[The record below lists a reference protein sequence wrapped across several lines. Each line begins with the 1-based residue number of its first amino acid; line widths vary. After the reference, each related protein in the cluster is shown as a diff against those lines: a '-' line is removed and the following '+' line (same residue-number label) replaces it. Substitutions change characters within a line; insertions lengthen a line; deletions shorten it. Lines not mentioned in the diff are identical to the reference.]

1 MIFIGMIKLVDLL
14 LEDYPKGQYIPLDD
28 KEKQQAK
35 QDLFDLIQNAY
46 KSIGGHVKFKSPDDV
61 MDSELQY
68 WRAADLDDDPELDV
82 VYFGKIT
89 PSGVKHTG
97 IGHDG
102 ERGNIKNLLSR
113 KSGEL
118 KSPGNY
124 VEVSG
129 AAFDSFV
136 NKGGVPPAED
146 EDKVRT
152 ILKGKEL
159 EWHGK
164 HPQGTKPGNGW
175 YTRTIGGKKLTKT
188 LAGNV

>member
-1 MIFIGMIKLVDLL
+1 MIKLVDLL
-14 LEDYPKGQYIPLDD
+14 LEDYPKGQYIPLDG
-28 KEKQQAK
+28 KEKEQAQK
-35 QDLFDLIQNAY
+35 DLFDLIDNAY
-46 KSIGGHVKFKSPDDV
+46 KSIGGHVKFKSPSDI
-61 MDSELQY
+61 MDPELQY

-82 VYFGKIT
+82 VYFGKVT

-102 ERGNIKNLLSR
+102 DRGNIKNLLIR
-113 KSGEL
+113 KSAEL

-129 AAFDSFV
+129 AAFDSFIG
-136 NKGGVPPAED
+136 KAGVPIIDD
-146 EDKVRT
+146 EDKVRA

-164 HPQGTKPGNGW
+164 HPQGAKPGNGW

>member
-1 MIFIGMIKLVDLL
+1 MIKLVDLL
-14 LEDYPKGQYIPLDD
+14 LEDFPKGQYVPLDD
-28 KEKQQAK
+28 KEKKQAQK
-35 QDLFDLIQNAY
+35 DLFDLIDNAY
-46 KSIGGHVKFKSPDDV
+46 KSIGGHVKFKKPSDV
-61 MDSELQY
+61 MDPELQF

-82 VYFGKIT
+82 VYFGKVT
-89 PSGVKHTG
+89 PYGVKHTG

-102 ERGNIKNLLSR
+102 ERGNIKNLLIR

-124 VEVSG
+124 VEISG

-136 NKGGVPPAED
+136 NKGGVPVIDD
-146 EDKVRT
+146 EETVRA
-152 ILKGKEL
+152 ILNKKDI

-164 HPQGTKPGNGW
+164 HPQGKKPGNGW

-188 LAGNV
+188 LAGVV

>member
-1 MIFIGMIKLVDLL
+1 MIKLVDLL
-14 LEDYPKGQYIPLDD
+14 LEDYPKGQYIPLDG
-28 KEKQQAK
+28 KEKEQAQK
-35 QDLFDLIQNAY
+35 DLFDLISNAY
-46 KSIGGHVKFKSPDDV
+46 ASIGGHVKFKQPSDI
-61 MDSELQY
+61 MDPELQY

-82 VYFGKIT
+82 VYFGKVT

-102 ERGNIKNLLSR
+102 DRSNIKNLLIR
-113 KSGEL
+113 KSAEL

-129 AAFDSFV
+129 AAFDSFIG
-136 NKGGVPPAED
+136 KAGVPIIDD
-146 EDKVRT
+146 EDKVRA

-164 HPQGTKPGNGW
+164 HPQGAKPGNGW
-175 YTRTIGGKKLTKT
+175 YTRVIGGQKLTKT
-188 LAGNV
+188 MAGNA

>member
-1 MIFIGMIKLVDLL
+1 MIKLVDLL
-14 LEDYPKGQYIPLDD
+14 LEDYPKGQYIPLDG
-28 KEKQQAK
+28 KEKEQAQK
-35 QDLFDLIQNAY
+35 DLFDLIDNAY
-46 KSIGGHVKFKSPDDV
+46 NSIGGHVKFKQPSDV
-61 MDSELQY
+61 MDPELQY

-82 VYFGKIT
+82 VYFGKET
-89 PSGVKHTG
+89 PFGVKHTG

-102 ERGNIKNLLSR
+102 DRSNIKNLLIR
-113 KSGEL
+113 KSGAL

-136 NKGGVPPAED
+136 GKGGVPTIED
-146 EDKVRT
+146 EDKVRA

-164 HPQGTKPGNGW
+164 HPQGKKPGNGW

>member
-1 MIFIGMIKLVDLL
+1 MIKLVDLL
-14 LEDYPKGQYIPLDD
+14 LEDYPKGQYIPLDGD
-28 KEKQQAK
+28 EKAQAQK
-35 QDLFDLIQNAY
+35 DLFDLIDNAY
-46 KSIGGHVKFKSPDDV
+46 KSIGGHVKFKKPSDV
-61 MDSELQY
+61 MDPELQY

-82 VYFGKIT
+82 VYFGKVT

-102 ERGNIKNLLSR
+102 NRSHIKNLLIR
-113 KSGEL
+113 KSQEL
-118 KSPGNY
+118 NSPGNY

-136 NKGGVPPAED
+136 GKGRVPAIED
-146 EDKVRT
+146 EAKVRA

-164 HPQGTKPGNGW
+164 HPKGTKPGNGW
-175 YTRTIGGKKLTKT
+175 YTRTIGGQKLTKT

>member
-1 MIFIGMIKLVDLL
+1 MIKLMDLL
-14 LEDYPKGQYIPLDD
+14 EEKYPKGKYIPLDD
-28 KEKQQAK
+28 DEKNEAMNA
-35 QDLFDLIQNAY
+35 LFDLIDNAY
-46 KSIGGHVKFKSPDDV
+46 KGIGGHVKFKSPSDV
-61 MDSELQY
+61 LDPELTF

-82 VYFGKIT
+82 VYFGKMT
-89 PSGVKHTG
+89 PAGVKHTG

-102 ERGNIKNLLSR
+102 ERPNIKNLLIR

-118 KSPGNY
+118 KRPGNY

-136 NKGGVPPAED
+136 GKGGVPVIDD
-146 EDKVRT
+146 EETVRS
-152 ILKGKEL
+152 ILGKKDI

-164 HPQGTKPGNGW
+164 HPSGKHEGNGW
-175 YTRTIGGKKLTKT
+175 YTRTIGGQKLTKT

>member
-1 MIFIGMIKLVDLL
+1 MIKLVDLL
-14 LEDYPKGQYIPLDD
+14 LEDYPKGQYIPLDG
-28 KEKQQAK
+28 KEKEQAQK
-35 QDLFDLIQNAY
+35 DLFDLIDNAY
-46 KSIGGHVKFKSPDDV
+46 KSIGGHVKFKSPSDI
-61 MDSELQY
+61 MDPELQY

-82 VYFGKIT
+82 VYFGKVT

-102 ERGNIKNLLSR
+102 DRGNIKNLLIR
-113 KSGEL
+113 KSAEL
-118 KSPGNY
+118 KSPSNY

-129 AAFDSFV
+129 AAFDSFIG
-136 NKGGVPPAED
+136 KAGVPIIDD
-146 EDKVRT
+146 EDKVRA

-164 HPQGTKPGNGW
+164 HPQGAKPGNGW

>member
-1 MIFIGMIKLVDLL
+1 MIKLIDLL
-14 LEDYPKGQYIPLDD
+14 LEDYPKGEYIPLGGE
-28 KEKQQAK
+28 EKAQAQK
-35 QDLFDLIQNAY
+35 DLFDLIDNAY
-46 KSIGGHVKFKSPDDV
+46 KSIGGHVKFKKPSDV
-61 MDSELQY
+61 MDPELQY

-82 VYFGKIT
+82 VYFGKVT

-102 ERGNIKNLLSR
+102 NRSHIKNLLIR
-113 KSGEL
+113 KSQEL
-118 KSPGNY
+118 NNPGNY

-136 NKGGVPPAED
+136 GKGRVPAIED
-146 EDKVRT
+146 ETKVRA

-175 YTRTIGGKKLTKT
+175 YTRTIGGQKLTKT